1 VSVLE
6 QPSSLWYRARR
17 SGALV
22 TSLITL
28 LLGLAPAAARGDG
41 DPASDVL
48 LAQNAFYPYQ
58 PPAPPKLEAT
68 LNALLGAASR
78 EHMPLKVAI
87 IGSREDLGAVSTF
100 FGHPQKYA
108 EFLDREISYNQPQPL
123 LVVMPAGFGLVIAAP
138 ASALAHLTIDT
149 HHGTY
154 GLTRTAILAV
164 TALAR
169 ANGHTIVLR
178 PIPPATSAAHGGLP
192 TAVLFSLPVL
202 LLIVAGI
209 AIRRSGKR
217 NPSRRT
223 PSKSPPA

>member
-1 VSVLE
+1 M
-6 QPSSLWYRARR
+6 AT
-17 SGALV
+17 A
-22 TSLITL
+22 
-28 LLGLAPAAARGDG
+28 LLGVIVGAARGDG

-48 LAQNAFYPYQ
+48 LAQSAFYPYQ
-58 PPAPPKLEAT
+58 PPVPSKLEAA
-68 LNALLGAASR
+68 LNALLAAASR

-87 IGSREDLGAVSTF
+87 IGSREDLGAVPTF

-123 LVVMPAGFGLVIAAP
+123 LVVMPAGFGLVVAAP
-138 ASALAHLTIDT
+138 ASALAQLTIDT

-169 ANGHTIVLR
+169 ANGHTIALR
-178 PIPPATSAAHGGLP
+178 PIPTATSAGHGGLP
-192 TAVLFSLPVL
+192 TALLFSLPVV

-209 AIRRSGKR
+209 AIRRSSKR
-217 NPSRRT
+217 RDPSQHT
-223 PSKSPPA
+223 PS